1 MARYKIILVDSDV
14 ISHFISV
21 GQIDCLS
28 EILKPN
34 PLFVV
39 DNVYKEII
47 RHPSDTQRKDKVD
60 AWIKKSKINR
70 IPFPFLNENIKLEF
84 YRIKKVYGIKIGDGE
99 RACMAMARY
108 GKEVIASS
116 NFNDI
121 KEYAEAN
128 GIEYIGCLDILYIAW
143 KRGYFTKEQCN
154 SFITSAVKI
163 NNARFPVN
171 DIESYIPDRDLSF
184 YWSTF

>member
-34 PLFVV
+34 LLFVV
-39 DNVYKEII
+39 DNVYNEII
-47 RHPSDTQRKDKVD
+47 RHPSDTHRKEEVD
-60 AWIKKSKINR
+60 GWIKRCKINK
-70 IPFPFLNENIKLEF
+70 IPFPFLNENIRLE
-84 YRIKKVYGIKIGDGE
+84 YYKIKKDYGIKIGDGE

-116 NFNDI
+116 NFRDI
-121 KEYAEAN
+121 KEYAEIN

-143 KRGYFTKEQCN
+143 KKGYFTKEQCN
-154 SFITSAVKI
+154 SFIIGAVMI
-163 NNARFPVN
+163 NNACFPVN
-171 DIESYIPDRDLSF
+171 DIELYEPDRDLSF
-184 YWSTF
+184 YWSVI